1 MKNGSWSLLRI
12 QFCFCLFQYLFVVVN
27 AEENSKEPCQISKM
41 EPFAKIGNSLQSL
54 TILAT
59 SSILDV
65 CQGSVF
71 FSILQIYKDSQF
83 IDTKIKNS
91 KIQVQNKTQTL
102 RKSYTFLSKVCI
114 RRGHTNINNNNNN
127 NNNINN
133 NNNNDNNNNIN
144 NNNDDNDNNNNDN
157 NNNNNKKKKKKK
169 KEKMYIKK
177 FARWEGERDRE
188 RETERDRDRQRQR
201 QRESKYMLKI
211 NIAIQ

>member
-1 MKNGSWSLLRI
+1 MKTKKIILKNGSWSLLRI
-12 QFCFCLFQYLFVVVN
+12 HFCFCLFQYLFVVVN

-71 FSILQIYKDSQF
+71 FLYFKFTRTHNSSIQ
-83 IDTKIKNS
+83 TKNS

-114 RRGHTNINNNNNN
+114 RRGHININNNNNN
-127 NNNINN
+127 NNN
-133 NNNNDNNNNIN
+133 
-144 NNNDDNDNNNNDN
+144 DDNDNNNDN
-157 NNNNNKKKKKKK
+157 NNNNNNNK

-177 FARWEGERDRE
+177 FARWEGER
-188 RETERDRDRQRQR
+188 QRQTET
-201 QRESKYMLKI
+201 ESKYMLKI